1 MINYIKNAGLKIKK
15 EETTVLIAFGPRFLT
30 KFGEFFERIF
40 KNNLMKYLGLRRIF
54 VCEKI

>member
-1 MINYIKNAGLKIKK
+1 
-15 EETTVLIAFGPRFLT
+15 VLIAFGPRFLT

-40 KNNLMKYLGLRRIF
+40 KNNLMKYIGLRRIF